1 MIGTI
6 SKGQMSLSPK
16 VENQLLY
23 EQVVLKNM
31 NTIYKYYL
39 FNTKKHCTRLSLR
52 FPMSF
57 QIISWRL
64 ILSFEFVAWLKLI
77 SGSFNLNS
85 MFFFI
90 QLLYHDFLPF
100 FLLAILLSPFFMF
113 DWLAADFWPQVSP
126 LLSPF
131 FSFFFPSNLVS

>member
-1 MIGTI
+1 MN
-6 SKGQMSLSPK
+6 KQSLK
-16 VENQLLY
+16 Y
-23 EQVVLKNM
+23 K

-39 FNTKKHCTRLSLR
+39 LNTKKHCTRLSLW

-57 QIISWRL
+57 QIIIWRL

-77 SGSFNLNS
+77 SGSFNLNN

-113 DWLAADFWPQVSP
+113 DWLATDFWAQVSP

-131 FSFFFPSNLVS
+131 FFLSFSLLIQSLEPIFLLLAFSLSASLI